1 MISIYFVGFEDD
13 KTVGLLGALRIYIV
27 SSNSKNIRKKLEM
40 NLYVEI
46 PIQNISKALS
56 SVSYEHNTVS
66 LYICLFP

>member
-1 MISIYFVGFEDD
+1 MSVFRSVYLSVFVGLEDD

-46 PIQNISKALS
+46 PI
-56 SVSYEHNTVS
+56 
-66 LYICLFP
+66 

>member
-1 MISIYFVGFEDD
+1 MRTFGTDGRTDRLTDFVGLEDD

-46 PIQNISKALS
+46 PI
-56 SVSYEHNTVS
+56 
-66 LYICLFP
+66 